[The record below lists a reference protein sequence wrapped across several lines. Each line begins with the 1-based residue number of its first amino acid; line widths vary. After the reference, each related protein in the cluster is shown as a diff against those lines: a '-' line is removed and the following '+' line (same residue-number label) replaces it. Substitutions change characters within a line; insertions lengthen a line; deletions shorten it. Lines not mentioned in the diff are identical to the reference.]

1 MRKFV
6 LITLAVIIVYLVWKN
21 ADVLKTVLKT
31 VTGTFDQSFKAV
43 TEVGDF
49 K

>member
-1 MRKFV
+1 MRKIV
-6 LITLAVIIVYLVWKN
+6 LITLGLIILYLVYKN
-21 ADVLKTVLKT
+21 ADTLKTILKT
-31 VTGTFDQSFKAV
+31 VTDLFGKSFQAV

>member
-1 MRKFV
+1 MRKIV
-6 LITLAVIIVYLVWKN
+6 LVTLGLIILYLVWKN
-21 ADVLKTVLKT
+21 SDTLKTILKT
-31 VTGTFDQSFKAV
+31 VTDLFGQSFKSV

>member
-1 MRKFV
+1 MRKIV
-6 LITLAVIIVYLVWKN
+6 LITLGLIILYLVWKN
-21 ADVLKTVLKT
+21 ADTLKTILKT
-31 VTGTFDQSFKAV
+31 VTDLFGQSFKAV

>member
-1 MRKFV
+1 MKKFV
-6 LITLAVIIVYLVWKN
+6 LITLGLIILYLLWKN
-21 ADVLKTVLKT
+21 ADTLKEILTK
-31 VTGTFDQSFKAV
+31 VTGTFNDSFKAV